1 MDWLTPIDLY
11 CERLGPEFW
20 SEPVNACSNFSFLIA
35 AWWGWSA
42 AKTRGKLD
50 SILVLLCVLAAG
62 IGVGSFLFHTF
73 ATVWASFT
81 DVIPIWSFVALY
93 VVVAVIRLTGK
104 SPWRVGGIAAGV
116 MAVIVG
122 IVWIMASGSATQI
135 DASPDPLNGSGQYAP
150 AVIALWVFAFICL
163 KRDLAIRIWI
173 VSAAC
178 VFSLALVARTVD
190 LQWCAGLPHGTHF
203 LWHLLNG
210 LMVALLLQGLVR
222 IEQPTTGPAV

>member
-1 MDWLTPIDLY
+1 MGWMTPIDLY

-20 SEPVNACSNFSFLIA
+20 SEPLNACSNLSFLLA

-42 AKTRGKLD
+42 AKARGKLD
-50 SILVLLCVLAAG
+50 AILVLLCVLAAG

-73 ATVWASFT
+73 ATLWASFA
-81 DVIPIWSFVALY
+81 DVTPIWSFVALY

-122 IVWIMASGSATQI
+122 LVWIMASGSATQV

-163 KRDLAIRIWI
+163 KRGLAIRAWI

-178 VFSLALVARTVD
+178 VFSLSLVARTVD
-190 LQWCAGLPHGTHF
+190 LQWCTDLPHGTHF

-222 IEQPTTGPAV
+222 IERPTTGPVA